1 MEGPNKER
9 WIQLSAQAAVEQ
21 DPKKLLELVNELNAL
36 LEEKEL
42 RLAATVALSPS
53 AWYVV
58 KRGDEMIG
66 ELRLLH
72 AASATMVSILGR

>member
-9 WIQLSAQAAVEQ
+9 WSQLSEQAAVEQ

-42 RLAATVALSPS
+42 RLAA
-53 AWYVV
+53 
-58 KRGDEMIG
+58 
-66 ELRLLH
+66 LRR
-72 AASATMVSILGR
+72 AKSDPTDTP

>member
-9 WIQLSAQAAVEQ
+9 WIQLSEQAAVEQ

-42 RLAATVALSPS
+42 RLAALRKADS
-53 AWYVV
+53 APTDTPT
-58 KRGDEMIG
+58 K
-66 ELRLLH
+66 
-72 AASATMVSILGR
+72 